1 MRLVR
6 PRNSSESA
14 PDLDAARLPWTL
26 MYHSVTSATED
37 PYLITVDPARFRRQ
51 LRWLSA
57 RGLRGVSV
65 GELMRS
71 HRNGTAAGKVGLSF
85 DDGYRDF
92 VEEAL
97 PALAE
102 YDFTATVYVVA
113 GRLGGYNDWD
123 EQGPRKPLM
132 TAAQVREAAAEG
144 VEIGSHGLTHRRLAG
159 LGARDLAAQVADS
172 RHVLEDLTGRS
183 VEGFCY
189 PYGSLDGAAV
199 EAVAHT
205 GYGYGCAVSPGVHGG
220 EFALPRCYVGDRDG
234 PLHLTAKLVRDRW
247 LR

>member
-1 MRLVR
+1 
-6 PRNSSESA
+6 
-14 PDLDAARLPWTL
+14 
-26 MYHSVTSATED
+26 MYHSVATATED

-65 GELMRS
+65 GALMRA
-71 HRNGTAAGKVGLSF
+71 HRDGTAAGLVGLSF

-92 VEEAL
+92 VEEAM

-113 GRLGGYNDWD
+113 DRLGGYNDWD
-123 EQGPRKPLM
+123 RQGPRKPLM
-132 TAAQVREAAAEG
+132 TARQVREAAAAG
-144 VEIGSHGLTHRRLAG
+144 AEIGSHGLTHRRLAG
-159 LGARDLAAQVADS
+159 LDAPDLTAQVTDS
-172 RHVLEDLTGRS
+172 RHVLEDLTGEA

-189 PYGSLDGAAV
+189 PYGSLDAAAV
-199 EAVAHT
+199 EAVAQA
-205 GYGYGCAVSPGVHGG
+205 GYGYGCAVSPGAHSGVY
-220 EFALPRCYVGDRDG
+220 ALPRCYVGDRDG

-247 LR
+247 RR

>member
-1 MRLVR
+1 
-6 PRNSSESA
+6 
-14 PDLDAARLPWTL
+14 
-26 MYHSVTSATED
+26 MYHSVAPAADD

-65 GELMRS
+65 GALMRA
-71 HRNGTAAGKVGLSF
+71 HRDGTAAGLVGLSF

-92 VEEAL
+92 VEEAM

-102 YDFTATVYVVA
+102 HGFTATVYVIA

-123 EQGPRKPLM
+123 SEGPRKPLM
-132 TAAQVREAAAEG
+132 TARQVREAAATG

-159 LGARDLAAQVADS
+159 LDAHDLAAQVTDS
-172 RHVLEDLTGRS
+172 RHALEDLTGQA
-183 VEGFCY
+183 VDGFCY
-189 PYGSLDGAAV
+189 PYGSLDDAAV
-199 EAVAHT
+199 EAVEHA
-205 GYGYGCAVSPGVHGG
+205 GYGYACAVSPGAHSGVY
-220 EFALPRCYVGDRDG
+220 ALPRCYVGDRDG

-247 LR
+247 RR